1 MLGPIVPCP
10 EPQPILSHPTES
22 AIFLVLTV
30 AAGSEADVADL
41 LADAS
46 GIKRSVG
53 FRIPEAELTC
63 VVGIGAGLWDR
74 LTGAPRPAGLHP
86 FRELSGARHRA
97 VATPGD
103 LLFHIRAHRF
113 DLCFELAQR
122 LTERLRG
129 HAEVVDEVHGFRSFD
144 ERDVLGFV
152 DGTENPEGAAAGEAV
167 LIGEEDPAFAGGSYV
182 IVQKYLHDLAAW
194 DALTTEEQELI
205 IGRTKLSDIELP
217 DEAKPANSHLAL
229 NVITGPDGEE
239 RQIMRFNMPF
249 GRVGAAE
256 FGTYY
261 IAYARTSELIEL
273 MLTNMFIG
281 DPPGNT
287 DRILD
292 FSTAVT
298 GGLFFVPA
306 AELLESLTPDGE
318 LEASEVAEAAGGRAG
333 RRIARYRQ
341 PSRARQVRTLTGR
354 HAAGLRGYSRHPDA
368 DKPLHPAYWTR
379 GSRARAAPGV
389 DVLGRFGERVHDP
402 VLRRGPDRPR
412 DPAVGLQ
419 HGIADHGSHRQ
430 LRPRSRQHQP

>member
-1 MLGPIVPCP
+1 MPYVAPSVSAP
-10 EPQPILSHPTES
+10 EPQPILSMPTEA

-30 AAGSEADVADL
+30 AAGSEAAIGDA

-46 GIKRSVG
+46 GLKRSVG
-53 FRIPEAELTC
+53 FRVPEAELSL

-74 LTGAPRPAGLHP
+74 LARGPRPAGLHP
-86 FRELSGARHRA
+86 FGELDGARHRA

-152 DGTENPEGAAAGEAV
+152 DGTENPEGAAAHEAV
-167 LIGEEDPAFAGGSYV
+167 LIGEEDAAFAGGSYV
-182 IVQKYLHDLAAW
+182 IVQKYDHDLRAW
-194 DALTTEEQELI
+194 DALSTEEQELI
-205 IGRTKLSDIELP
+205 IGRTKLNDIELP
-217 DEAKPANSHLAL
+217 DDVKPANSHLAL
-229 NVITGPDGEE
+229 NVITGPDGDE

-261 IAYARTSELIEL
+261 IAYARTSELIEQ

-298 GGLFFVPA
+298 GTLFFVPSG
-306 AELLESLTPDGE
+306 ELLETLAPDD
-318 LEASEVAEAAGGRAG
+318 
-333 RRIARYRQ
+333 
-341 PSRARQVRTLTGR
+341 
-354 HAAGLRGYSRHPDA
+354 DA
-368 DKPLHPAYWTR
+368 DASDGDVSDAEPPADEPGD
-379 GSRARAAPGV
+379 GS
-389 DVLGRFGERVHDP
+389 LGIGS
-402 VLRRGPDRPR
+402 LRE
-412 DPAVGLQ
+412 PA
-419 HGIADHGSHRQ
+419 D
-430 LRPRSRQHQP
+430 